1 MESTNNKSINKQSKN
16 CSFCN
21 KEIYENEHYISGGL
35 NNVCLCNQCAKLLL
49 TKYHPFINKNNNFIN
64 NISNSEAQTDINN
77 LLTPSQIKAELDKY
91 IVGQEDAKRT
101 IATAIYNHYIRIGQN
116 SDDIIIDKSN
126 ICLIGPTGTGKTEIA
141 RSIANLLN
149 VPFCIGNS
157 TNLTQAGYVGEDIES
172 IITRLLQN
180 CDYDVER
187 AEHGIIFLDEF
198 DKLAKTSGNRSITR
212 DVSGEGVQQGLLK
225 LIEGTDA
232 MVPPQGGRKHP
243 EQKLIKV
250 NTKDILFIVSGAFV
264 GLEDIIYDRLNEDYE
279 NGPKI
284 GFGSIQNDKPK
295 IDEDHLLEYVQ
306 PEDIIQF
313 GMIPEIVG
321 RLPIITNTNY
331 LDKKSLEKILTEP
344 QNAIIKQYQK
354 LFSYS
359 NVELTFT
366 KGAIERI
373 AEYAEA
379 LQTGARGL
387 RTCVER
393 VLKEPLFNA
402 PDIGKEHSK
411 KEKDTMFKLQIKK
424 KDIDRELK
432 DFIKLNNN

>member
-1 MESTNNKSINKQSKN
+1 MEVINNKTKNQQNKN

-21 KEIYENEHYISGGL
+21 KEIYENENYISGGL
-35 NNVCLCNQCAKLLL
+35 NNVCLCNECAKLLL
-49 TKYHPFINKNNNFIN
+49 TKYHPFINKNNNFTN
-64 NISNSEAQTDINN
+64 NISNNNNTN

-101 IATAIYNHYIRIGQN
+101 MATAIYNHYIRIGQN

-149 VPFCIGNS
+149 VPFTIVDVTS
-157 TNLTQAGYVGEDIES
+157 ITASGYVGEDVES

-187 AEHGIIFLDEF
+187 AEHGIIFLDEV
-198 DKLAKTSGNRSITR
+198 DKLAKTSNNRSITR

-264 GLEDIIYDRLNEDYE
+264 GLEDIIYNRLNKGYD
-279 NGPKI
+279 NAPKI
-284 GFGSIQNDKPK
+284 GFGSNKTIEKPN

-331 LDKKSLEKILTEP
+331 LSKKSLQKILTEP

-366 KGAIERI
+366 NGAIERL

-432 DFIKLNNN
+432 DFIKIDNK

>member
-1 MESTNNKSINKQSKN
+1 MEVINNKTKNKQNKN

-35 NNVCLCNQCAKLLL
+35 NNVCLCNECANLLL
-49 TKYHPFINKNNNFIN
+49 TKYHPFINKNNNFNN
-64 NISNSEAQTDINN
+64 NISNNTNIN
-77 LLTPSQIKAELDKY
+77 LLTPSQIKTELDKY
-91 IVGQEDAKRT
+91 IVDQEDAKRT
-101 IATAIYNHYIRIGQN
+101 MATSIYNHYIRIGQN
-116 SDDIIIDKSN
+116 YDDIIIDKSN

-141 RSIANLLN
+141 RSIAKMLN
-149 VPFCIGNS
+149 VPFAICDVTSI
-157 TNLTQAGYVGEDIES
+157 TQSGFVGDDVES
-172 IITRLLQN
+172 LITRLLQN
-180 CDYDVER
+180 CDYDVTR

-198 DKLAKTSGNRSITR
+198 DKLAKTSNNRSITR

-264 GLEDIIYDRLNEDYE
+264 GLEYIIYDRLNEDYD
-279 NGPKI
+279 NAPKI
-284 GFGSIQNDKPK
+284 GFGSTQKEKTN

-331 LDKKSLEKILTEP
+331 LSKKSLQKILTEP

-366 KGAIERI
+366 KGAIERL
-373 AEYAEA
+373 AEYTEA

-432 DFIKLNNN
+432 DFIKIDNK

>member
-1 MESTNNKSINKQSKN
+1 MEIITNKTKNQQNKN

-35 NNVCLCNQCAKLLL
+35 NNVCLCNECANLLL
-49 TKYHPFINKNNNFIN
+49 TKYHPFINKNNNFTN
-64 NISNSEAQTDINN
+64 NISNNNNNTN

-101 IATAIYNHYIRIGQN
+101 MATAIYNHYIRIDQN

-149 VPFCIGNS
+149 VPFTIS
-157 TNLTQAGYVGEDIES
+157 DVTSITASGYVGEDVES
-172 IITRLLQN
+172 IITCLLQN
-180 CDYDVER
+180 CDYDVEK

-225 LIEGTDA
+225 MIEGTDA

-250 NTKDILFIVSGAFV
+250 NTKNILFIVSGAFV
-264 GLEDIIYDRLNEDYE
+264 GLEDIIYDRLNEDYDDA
-279 NGPKI
+279 PKI
-284 GFGSIQNDKPK
+284 GFGSAQKEKPK

-331 LDKKSLEKILTEP
+331 LDKKSLENILIEP
-344 QNAIIKQYQK
+344 KNAIIKQYQK
-354 LFSYS
+354 LFAYS

-366 KGAIERI
+366 KGAIERL

-393 VLKEPLFNA
+393 VLKDPLFNA
-402 PDIGKEHSK
+402 PDIGKEYN
-411 KEKDTMFKLQIKK
+411 KEKMFKLQIKK

-432 DFIKLNNN
+432 DFIKLNKNN

>member
-1 MESTNNKSINKQSKN
+1 MEVINNKTKNQQNKN

-21 KEIYENEHYISGGL
+21 KEIYENEYYISGGL
-35 NNVCLCNQCAKLLL
+35 NNVCLCNECAKLLL
-49 TKYHPFINKNNNFIN
+49 TKYHPFINKNNNFTN
-64 NISNSEAQTDINN
+64 NISNNNNTN
-77 LLTPSQIKAELDKY
+77 LLTPSQIKVELDKY

-101 IATAIYNHYIRIGQN
+101 MATAIYNHYIRIGQN

-149 VPFCIGNS
+149 VPFTICDVTSI
-157 TNLTQAGYVGEDIES
+157 TQSGFVGDDVES

-264 GLEDIIYDRLNEDYE
+264 GLEDIIYNRLNKGYD
-279 NGPKI
+279 NAPKI
-284 GFGSIQNDKPK
+284 GFGSNKTIEKPN
-295 IDEDHLLEYVQ
+295 IDEDYLLEYVQ

-331 LDKKSLEKILTEP
+331 LSKKSLQKILTEP

-359 NVELTFT
+359 NIELTFT
-366 KGAIERI
+366 KGAIERL

-402 PDIGKEHSK
+402 PDIGKENSK

-432 DFIKLNNN
+432 DFIKIDNK

>member
-1 MESTNNKSINKQSKN
+1 MREKDKKFISYYNNFNDWEIETDTGWESINSLYKTIKYQIYIIKTKSDLTLKCADNHIVFDNKFNEIFVKDLHVGDKIQTKDGIDIIEKIIITDDYENMYDFELNENSNHRYFTNNILSHN
-16 CSFCN
+16 
-21 KEIYENEHYISGGL
+21 
-35 NNVCLCNQCAKLLL
+35 
-49 TKYHPFINKNNNFIN
+49 
-64 NISNSEAQTDINN
+64 
-77 LLTPSQIKAELDKY
+77 
-91 IVGQEDAKRT
+91 
-101 IATAIYNHYIRIGQN
+101 
-116 SDDIIIDKSN
+116 
-126 ICLIGPTGTGKTEIA
+126 TEIA

-149 VPFCIGNS
+149 VPFAICDVTSITAS
-157 TNLTQAGYVGEDIES
+157 GYVGEDIES

-225 LIEGTDA
+225 MIEGTDA

-264 GLEDIIYDRLNEDYE
+264 GLEDIIYNRLNKIYND
-279 NGPKI
+279 GQKI
-284 GFGSIQNDKPK
+284 GFSNIQIEKPK

-331 LDKKSLEKILTEP
+331 LDKSSLKHILTDP

-354 LFSYS
+354 LFAYS
-359 NVELTFT
+359 NIELTFT
-366 KGAIERI
+366 NGAIERL

-379 LQTGARGL
+379 LKTGARGL

-402 PDIGKEHSK
+402 PDIGKEC
-411 KEKDTMFKLQIKK
+411 KDNKFKLQIKK

-432 DFIKLNNN
+432 DFIKINNK

>member
-1 MESTNNKSINKQSKN
+1 MELNNKTSINKQSKN

-35 NNVCLCNQCAKLLL
+35 NNVCLCNECANLLL
-49 TKYHPFINKNNNFIN
+49 TKYYYFINKNNFTN
-64 NISNSEAQTDINN
+64 NISNNNNNTN

-101 IATAIYNHYIRIGQN
+101 MATAIYNHYIRIGQN
-116 SDDIIIDKSN
+116 SDDITIDKSN

-141 RSIANLLN
+141 RSIAKMLN
-149 VPFCIGNS
+149 VPFAICDVTSITAS
-157 TNLTQAGYVGEDIES
+157 GYVGEDIES

-180 CDYDVER
+180 CDYDVGR
-187 AEHGIIFLDEF
+187 AEHGIIFLDEI

-264 GLEDIIYDRLNEDYE
+264 GLEDIIYDRLNDGYD
-279 NGPKI
+279 NAPKI
-284 GFGSIQNDKPK
+284 GFSNTTLIEKPK

-331 LDKKSLEKILTEP
+331 LDKKSLQNILIEP
-344 QNAIIKQYQK
+344 KNAIIKQYQK
-354 LFSYS
+354 LFAYS

-402 PDIGKEHSK
+402 PDIGKESK
-411 KEKDTMFKLQIKK
+411 DNKFKLQIKK

-432 DFIKLNNN
+432 DFIKIN

>member
-1 MESTNNKSINKQSKN
+1 MREKNKKFISYYNDFNDWEIETDTGWESINSLYKTIEYQVYIIKTKSDLTLKCADNHIVFDNNFNEVFVKDLHVGDKIQTKDGIDIIKEIIITNDYENMYDFELAENSNHRYYTNNILSHN
-16 CSFCN
+16 
-21 KEIYENEHYISGGL
+21 
-35 NNVCLCNQCAKLLL
+35 
-49 TKYHPFINKNNNFIN
+49 
-64 NISNSEAQTDINN
+64 
-77 LLTPSQIKAELDKY
+77 
-91 IVGQEDAKRT
+91 
-101 IATAIYNHYIRIGQN
+101 
-116 SDDIIIDKSN
+116 
-126 ICLIGPTGTGKTEIA
+126 TEIA
-141 RSIANLLN
+141 RSIAKMLN
-149 VPFCIGNS
+149 VPFAICDVTSI
-157 TNLTQAGYVGEDIES
+157 TQSGFVGDDVES

-187 AEHGIIFLDEF
+187 AEHGIIFLDEV

-225 LIEGTDA
+225 MIEGTDA

-264 GLEDIIYDRLNEDYE
+264 GLEDIIYDRLNEDYD
-279 NGPKI
+279 NTPKI
-284 GFGSIQNDKPK
+284 GFGSAQLEKPK

-331 LDKKSLEKILTEP
+331 LDKKSLQKILTEP

-366 KGAIERI
+366 KGAIERL

-402 PDIGKEHSK
+402 PDIGKEHNK
-411 KEKDTMFKLQIKK
+411 KGTDNMYKLQIKK

-432 DFIKLNNN
+432 DFIKI

>member
-1 MESTNNKSINKQSKN
+1 MKDKKFISYYNNFDDFEIETDTGWESINSLYKTIKYQIYIIKTKSDLTLKCADNHIVFDNNFNEVFVKDLHVGDKIKTKDGIDIIKEIIITDDYENMYDFELAENSNHRYFTNNILSHN
-16 CSFCN
+16 
-21 KEIYENEHYISGGL
+21 
-35 NNVCLCNQCAKLLL
+35 
-49 TKYHPFINKNNNFIN
+49 
-64 NISNSEAQTDINN
+64 
-77 LLTPSQIKAELDKY
+77 
-91 IVGQEDAKRT
+91 
-101 IATAIYNHYIRIGQN
+101 
-116 SDDIIIDKSN
+116 
-126 ICLIGPTGTGKTEIA
+126 TEIA
-141 RSIANLLN
+141 RSIAKMLN
-149 VPFCIGNS
+149 VPFAICDVTSITAS
-157 TNLTQAGYVGEDIES
+157 GYVGDDVES
-172 IITRLLQN
+172 LITRLLQN
-180 CDYDVER
+180 CDYDVTR

-198 DKLAKTSGNRSITR
+198 DKLAKTSNNRSITR

-264 GLEDIIYDRLNEDYE
+264 GLEDIIYNRLNKVYY
-279 NGPKI
+279 NAPKI
-284 GFGSIQNDKPK
+284 GFGSTQNEKPNEK
-295 IDEDHLLEYVQ
+295 PNIDEDHLLEYVQ
-306 PEDIIQF
+306 PEDIIRF

-331 LDKKSLEKILTEP
+331 LNKKSLQKILTEP

-359 NVELTFT
+359 NVELIFT
-366 KGAIERI
+366 KGAIERL
-373 AEYAEA
+373 AEYGEA

-432 DFIKLNNN
+432 DFIKIDNK